1 MNFLS
6 SFGIILVVLGHSMYP
21 GCRNFVSNYIY
32 SFHMPLFAF
41 ISGYLFI
48 RYTNIKNY
56 WNFVCKKSSRL
67 LIPYVFWIVAMFIVK
82 FVFSSLSSVD
92 VFINNPI
99 EFDFNVL
106 CNMLLYPSKAVISY
120 YWFAIVLFF
129 IFIIFASFIKKNIE
143 KHTLQITLIFI
154 VLYYLNP
161 LNDCQL
167 FQLNRLF
174 DLLPYFYFGC
184 IFSLYNFNFN
194 FILKYTILT
203 KWIILLVLNI
213 ILVIYI
219 LNISRYDLFTGV
231 LGIAICLVLSM
242 LYEYYKLDFLKL
254 FYHNT
259 AAIYFLHGIV
269 NALLLKVLVY
279 LKFNMYIYTLTQFL
293 FCLIVPIIIVKIV
306 EKMRLKNKFIY
317 YIIGK

>member
-21 GCRNFVSNYIY
+21 GDRNLVSNYIY

-41 ISGYLFI
+41 ISGYLFMT
-48 RYTNIKNY
+48 YTNIKTY
-56 WNFVCKKSSRL
+56 WVFVRNKISRL
-67 LIPYVFWIVAMFIVK
+67 IIPYVFWITFMFIVK
-82 FVFSSLSSVD
+82 FLFSSLLTADIFV
-92 VFINNPI
+92 NNPI
-99 EFDFNVL
+99 GFDFDVL
-106 CNMLLYPSKAVISY
+106 YNMLLYPSKAVVSY

-184 IFSLYNFNFN
+184 IFSLYNF
-194 FILKYTILT
+194 ILKYTILT

-259 AAIYFLHGIV
+259 AVIYFLHGIV

-293 FCLIVPIIIVKIV
+293 FCLIVPVIIVKII
-306 EKMRLKNKFIY
+306 EKYEIKNKFIH